1 MCVVRGLGRHHPQP
15 GAGVRE
21 RPAAGVRR
29 PGAQFAPGGRGPT
42 AHTVAGP
49 GAASWPE
56 AAAHTVAGPGGAS
69 GAGAATLRRCKEAAA
84 ADGAAK
90 GEDGKHA
97 VFNA

>member
-1 MCVVRGLGRHHPQP
+1 MCDVRGLGRHHPQP

-21 RPAAGVRR
+21 RPAAGVRQ

-69 GAGAATLRRCKEAAA
+69 GAGAAT
-84 ADGAAK
+84 GARGCFK
-90 GEDGKHA
+90 PYKK
-97 VFNA
+97 